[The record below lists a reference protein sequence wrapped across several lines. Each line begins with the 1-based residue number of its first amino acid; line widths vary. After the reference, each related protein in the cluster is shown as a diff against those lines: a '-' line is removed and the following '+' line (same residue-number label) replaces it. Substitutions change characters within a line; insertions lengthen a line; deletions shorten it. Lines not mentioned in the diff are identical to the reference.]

1 MGISC
6 LRKAA
11 VESQNSRRP
20 PYRGMRIGPDIPH
33 FRFSV
38 SRQSVLI
45 LRGKGRV
52 PIPSLSRPIVSET
65 LQKPSQRNVMTTT
78 SQYRLLFIGAAMT
91 IVVIQRRVTR
101 EDPNQWP
108 TAEHTKELSEK
119 SSRVSI
125 SNFSKLDYRGASW
138 PFFLGILLGN
148 VGREAYM
155 RLLL

>member
-11 VESQNSRRP
+11 VEFQNSRRS

-52 PIPSLSRPIVSET
+52 PIPSLSRPTVSET

-78 SQYRLLFIGAAMT
+78 SQYRLLFIGTAMT
-91 IVVIQRRVTR
+91 IVVIQRTVIR
-101 EDPNQWP
+101 D
-108 TAEHTKELSEK
+108 HTTGLSEK

-138 PFFLGILLGN
+138 PFFLVILLGN